1 MNTTYLCGEAGCL
14 ALGVAFV
21 AAIML
26 LVAIGWFYELWRQG
40 ANRYLEGI
48 EQDIR
53 RERYL
58 KALDQ
63 HEDEHS
69 RDDEDAA

>member
-1 MNTTYLCGEAGCL
+1 MNTTYLCGEVGCL
-14 ALGVAFV
+14 ALGVGFV
-21 AAIML
+21 TAIL
-26 LVAIGWFYELWRQG
+26 ILVLIGWFYELWRQW

-58 KALDQ
+58 KAIDQ
-63 HEDEHS
+63 
-69 RDDEDAA
+69 DEDAA

>member
-1 MNTTYLCGEAGCL
+1 
-14 ALGVAFV
+14 VAFV

-26 LVAIGWFYELWRQG
+26 LVAIGWFYELWRQR
-40 ANRYLEGI
+40 ATRYLEGI

-69 RDDEDAA
+69 SDDEDAA

>member
-21 AAIML
+21 AAIL
-26 LVAIGWFYELWRQG
+26 ILVLIGLIYVMWQDW
-40 ANRYLEGI
+40 AVRYLEDI

-53 RERYL
+53 RERHL
-58 KALDQ
+58 KATDQ
-63 HEDEHS
+63 DE
-69 RDDEDAA
+69 EAA

>member
-21 AAIML
+21 TAILL
-26 LVAIGWFYELWRQG
+26 LVLIGWIYVTWQDWAVG
-40 ANRYLEGI
+40 YLEDL

-53 RERYL
+53 RERHL
-58 KALDQ
+58 KATDQ
-63 HEDEHS
+63 DE
-69 RDDEDAA
+69 EAA

>member
-21 AAIML
+21 AAIL
-26 LVAIGWFYELWRQG
+26 ILVLIGWIYVMWQDW
-40 ANRYLEGI
+40 AVRYLE
-48 EQDIR
+48 EMEEDIR

-58 KALDQ
+58 KAIDQ
-63 HEDEHS
+63 
-69 RDDEDAA
+69 DEDAA

>member
-1 MNTTYLCGEAGCL
+1 MNSTYLCGEAGCL

-21 AAIML
+21 ASIL
-26 LVAIGWFYELWRQG
+26 RLVAIGWFYELWRQR
-40 ANRYLEGI
+40 ANRYLEEI

-63 HEDEHS
+63 HEDKHR
-69 RDDEDAA
+69 RDEEDVA